1 MIMLIFIVVG
11 IWLLPW
17 LVTYLH
23 IRAISPVLLAF
34 LLGGIWLVVS
44 LPFLSSLLD
53 RQERQN

>member
-1 MIMLIFIVVG
+1 MLIFIIVG

-17 LVTYLH
+17 FVTYLH
-23 IRAISPVLLAF
+23 IQTLSPVILAF
-34 LLGGIWLVVS
+34 LLGGLSLVVS